1 MKCFGIRK
9 VFAVEYEM
17 IDAIS
22 GYFEMWVDNKAV
34 CQYEKNSTEWKYEW
48 NLLYIVEWLSKNL
61 TSILCEVEFPLPVSA
76 NSSIDFLNKS
86 NEFDSDD
93 IDEFERWFE
102 KRQDWYFRHS
112 WYSSR
117 GGSYL
122 ADVIFRRVADTIEI
136 EWDNLDLYKEI
147 TFINPKGLYY
157 INSNLFE
164 QVIHDFIEDFMAENI
179 NE

>member
-102 KRQDWYFRHS
+102 KDKIGILDI
-112 WYSSR
+112 R
-117 GGSYL
+117 GIPAVEAHTWQTLFLGEL
-122 ADVIFRRVADTIEI
+122 PIQLRL
-136 EWDNLDLYKEI
+136 NGI
-147 TFINPKGLYY
+147 T
-157 INSNLFE
+157 
-164 QVIHDFIEDFMAENI
+164 
-179 NE
+179 